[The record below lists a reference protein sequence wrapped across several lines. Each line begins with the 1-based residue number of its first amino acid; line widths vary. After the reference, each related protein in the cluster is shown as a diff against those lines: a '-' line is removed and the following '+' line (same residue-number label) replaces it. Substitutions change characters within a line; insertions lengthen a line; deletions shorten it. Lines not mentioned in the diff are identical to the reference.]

1 MFTFIKIVLK
11 VLMKPSDQRSGPE
24 KNFLIK
30 TLKNEEFFF
39 KIKEKTEKDIFLK
52 IFNEIRHMF
61 YPKQKI
67 IYHNG
72 DLLKKAL
79 MIIEGEIWLLKPKQN
94 KTDFYVSEHI
104 QEKIEKH
111 KELSKFRDYIKT
123 NYPDF
128 QINEILKTGSSIGI
142 ECLFNEKDQ
151 FSFINIFI
159 NKNPFI

>member
-1 MFTFIKIVLK
+1 
-11 VLMKPSDQRSGPE
+11 MKPSDQRSGPE
-24 KNFLIK
+24 RNFLIK
-30 TLKNEEFFF
+30 TLKSEEFFL

-52 IFNEIRHMF
+52 VFNEIRHMF
-61 YPKQKI
+61 YPKQRI

-94 KTDFYVSEHI
+94 KTDACVLENI

-111 KELSKFRDYIKT
+111 KESTKFRDLIKT

-128 QINEILKTGSSIGI
+128 QINEILKPGSSIGI
-142 ECLFNEKDQ
+142 ECLLNEKEQ
-151 FSFINIFI
+151 FSLKLLF
-159 NKNPFI
+159 